1 MHQQV
6 PKNVSIIHKSAV
18 ISVKV
23 MIIERDI
30 IDVFKQWKDK
40 PKRKPILLKGARQI
54 GKTWA
59 METFGKECFEYCAK
73 FDFDRQPEVKSA
85 FQVTKDPH
93 RILKELAFYSDVP
106 LIAGKTLLIFD
117 EIQECEEA
125 FNSLKYFCEEAPE
138 YHIIA
143 AGSLLGVAV
152 KKRRMTVPV
161 GKVEVVRM
169 FPVSFKEFLRVSDE
183 KTFGYVE
190 SLIAPTR
197 LPEIVLNKLK
207 TEYRRYMISGGMP
220 DAVVALLENQGMQA
234 LDHILQGIL
243 DLYEL
248 DFAKYAEPREI
259 PRIHAIWHSLP
270 SQLGK
275 QNRKFIYKVV
285 KTGARSK
292 DYEDALLW
300 LEDAGMI
307 YRINN
312 ITKPSMP
319 LKAYEEP
326 DAFKVYAC
334 DCGLLR
340 RLANLP
346 GNIIMDSVANYTEFK
361 GALAENAVLQS
372 LMPMMEGQTPNYWSP
387 ESKAEVEFVI
397 QWQDEIIPVEVKAEN
412 CVSGRSI
419 TVYDQEYHPKSRI
432 RFSFLNL
439 QRNGNLLSCPSPLA
453 EWCWKWI

>member
-1 MHQQV
+1 MHRQV
-6 PKNVSIIHKSAV
+6 PKSVSTIHKSAV

-23 MIIERDI
+23 MIIKRDI

-73 FDFDRQPEVKSA
+73 FDFDRQPDVKSA
-85 FQVTKDPH
+85 FQVTKDPQ

-169 FPVSFKEFLRVSDE
+169 LPVSFKEFLRVSDE

-243 DLYEL
+243 DL
-248 DFAKYAEPREI
+248 
-259 PRIHAIWHSLP
+259 
-270 SQLGK
+270 
-275 QNRKFIYKVV
+275 
-285 KTGARSK
+285 
-292 DYEDALLW
+292 
-300 LEDAGMI
+300 
-307 YRINN
+307 
-312 ITKPSMP
+312 
-319 LKAYEEP
+319 
-326 DAFKVYAC
+326 
-334 DCGLLR
+334 
-340 RLANLP
+340 
-346 GNIIMDSVANYTEFK
+346 
-361 GALAENAVLQS
+361 
-372 LMPMMEGQTPNYWSP
+372 
-387 ESKAEVEFVI
+387 
-397 QWQDEIIPVEVKAEN
+397 
-412 CVSGRSI
+412 
-419 TVYDQEYHPKSRI
+419 
-432 RFSFLNL
+432 
-439 QRNGNLLSCPSPLA
+439 
-453 EWCWKWI
+453 

>member
-1 MHQQV
+1 
-6 PKNVSIIHKSAV
+6 
-18 ISVKV
+18 
-23 MIIERDI
+23 MIIRRDI
-30 IDVFKQWKDK
+30 IDVFKQWKEK
-40 PKRKPILLKGARQI
+40 PKRKPLLLKGARQI
-54 GKTWA
+54 GKSWV
-59 METFGKECFEYCAK
+59 METFGKEYFDYCAK
-73 FDFDRQPEVKSA
+73 FDFDRQPELRSA
-85 FQVTKDPH
+85 FQVTKDPK
-93 RILKELAFYSDVP
+93 RILKELALYSEVP
-106 LIAGKTLLIFD
+106 LIPGKTLVVFD

-125 FNSLKYFCEEAPE
+125 FNSLKYFCEEVPE

-152 KKRRMTVPV
+152 KKRKMTVPV
-161 GKVEVVRM
+161 GKVEVIRM
-169 FPVSFKEFLRVSDE
+169 FPVTFKEFLRVSDE
-183 KTFGYVE
+183 QTFDYVE
-190 SLIAPTR
+190 SLEEPKH

-207 TEYRRYMISGGMP
+207 TEYRRYMICGGMP
-220 DAVVALLENQGMQA
+220 DAVVAMLENQGMQT
-234 LDHILQGIL
+234 LDHVLQSIL

-275 QNRKFIYKVV
+275 QNRKFTYKVV

-312 ITKPSMP
+312 VSKPGMP
-319 LKAYEEP
+319 LKAYEQPE
-326 DAFKVYAC
+326 AFKVYAC

-340 RLANLP
+340 QLANLP
-346 GNIIMDSVANYTEFK
+346 GNVIMDTTANYTEFK
-361 GALAENAVLQS
+361 GAMAENTVLQS
-372 LMPMMEGQTPNYWSP
+372 LMPMMNGQTPNYWSP
-387 ESKAEVEFVI
+387 DSKAEVEFVI
-397 QWQDEIIPVEVKAEN
+397 QRGNEIIPIEVKAEN

-419 TVYDQEYHPKSRI
+419 TVYDQQFHPQNRI

-439 QRNGNLLSCPSPLA
+439 QRNGNLISCPSPLA
-453 EWCWKWI
+453 EFCWKWIPAD

>member
-6 PKNVSIIHKSAV
+6 PKSVSTTHKSAV

-23 MIIERDI
+23 MIIKRDI
-30 IDVFKQWKDK
+30 IDVFKQWKGK
-40 PKRKPILLKGARQI
+40 PKHKPILLKGARQI

-85 FQVTKDPH
+85 FQVTKDPQ
-93 RILKELAFYSDVP
+93 RILKELAFYCDVP

-197 LPEIVLNKLK
+197 LPEIVLTTSTLP
-207 TEYRRYMISGGMP
+207 TGT
-220 DAVVALLENQGMQA
+220 V
-234 LDHILQGIL
+234 ILR
-243 DLYEL
+243 
-248 DFAKYAEPREI
+248 FFTATPSNEPA
-259 PRIHAIWHSLP
+259 AI
-270 SQLGK
+270 
-275 QNRKFIYKVV
+275 I
-285 KTGARSK
+285 
-292 DYEDALLW
+292 
-300 LEDAGMI
+300 
-307 YRINN
+307 
-312 ITKPSMP
+312 
-319 LKAYEEP
+319 
-326 DAFKVYAC
+326 
-334 DCGLLR
+334 
-340 RLANLP
+340 
-346 GNIIMDSVANYTEFK
+346 
-361 GALAENAVLQS
+361 
-372 LMPMMEGQTPNYWSP
+372 
-387 ESKAEVEFVI
+387 
-397 QWQDEIIPVEVKAEN
+397 
-412 CVSGRSI
+412 
-419 TVYDQEYHPKSRI
+419 
-432 RFSFLNL
+432 
-439 QRNGNLLSCPSPLA
+439 
-453 EWCWKWI
+453 

>member
-1 MHQQV
+1 
-6 PKNVSIIHKSAV
+6 
-18 ISVKV
+18 
-23 MIIERDI
+23 MIIYRDI
-30 IDVFKQWKDK
+30 VDVFKRWKSE
-40 PKRKPILLKGARQI
+40 PRRKPLLLAGARQI

-59 METFGKECFEYCAK
+59 METFGEECFEHCVK
-73 FDFDRQPEVKSA
+73 FDFDRQPELKSV
-85 FQVTKDPH
+85 FQVSKDPK
-93 RILKELAFYSDVP
+93 RILKELALYSDVP
-106 LIAGKTLLIFD
+106 ILAGKTLLIFD

-138 YHIIA
+138 FHIMA
-143 AGSLLGVAV
+143 AGSLIGVAV

-161 GKVEVVRM
+161 GKVDIVRM

-183 KTFGYVE
+183 KTFAFVE
-190 SLIAPTR
+190 NLDTPQH

-207 TEYRRYMISGGMP
+207 SEYRRYMVSGGMP
-220 DAVVALLENQGMQA
+220 DAVVALLENQGMNT
-234 LDHILQGIL
+234 LDRVLQGIL

-259 PRIHAIWHSLP
+259 PRIRAIWHSLP

-307 YRINN
+307 HRINN
-312 ITKPSMP
+312 INKPGMP

-340 RLANLP
+340 RLAHLP
-346 GNIIMDSVANYTEFK
+346 ASIIMDTTANYTEFK
-361 GALAENAVLQS
+361 GAIAENTVLQS
-372 LMPMMEGQTPNYWSP
+372 LIPAMNGVIPHYWSP
-387 ESKAEVEFVI
+387 ESKAEIEFVV
-397 QWQDEIIPVEVKAEN
+397 QWKDEIIPIEVKAEN

-419 TVYDQEYHPKSRI
+419 TVYDELFHPKNRI

-439 QRNGNLLSCPSPLA
+439 QRNGSMLSCPSPLA
-453 EWCWKWI
+453 EWCWNWLE